1 MNNKGEQHEPNT
13 EIYDADAE
21 PECLIKDQEVWCRRE
36 ALRPKPSVEV

>member
-21 PECLIKDQEVWCRRE
+21 PECLMKFEGV
-36 ALRPKPSVEV
+36 